1 MLYFAHIYV
10 QLSNS
15 KFQRHS
21 SEPACFS
28 VWSVIL
34 DHTRSLIPDYPDQL
48 VLISLSLSQSYI
60 WGSLSVNCYLS
71 ASVFAWIAFMLSQ
84 IEHILIVNL
93 AFGSPFDRGGH
104 ICIEFVDNCFE
115 FSFRRTIIWR
125 CTPRKANLT
134 NCWSV
139 DASNQI
145 HRWAVVRFT
154 TICTF
159 LLLRR
164 TWLHP
169 TRKFL

>member
-1 MLYFAHIYV
+1 MSNCPILNFNAIQVNQHVFPCEKADIRRTRSYQIPHTRLSRSARAH
-10 QLSNS
+10 
-15 KFQRHS
+15 
-21 SEPACFS
+21 FS
-28 VWSVIL
+28 ISVIHL
-34 DHTRSLIPDYPDQL
+34 GKSFSKL
-48 VLISLSLSQSYI
+48 
-60 WGSLSVNCYLS
+60 CYLS

-104 ICIEFVDNCFE
+104 ICIEFVDNCLE
-115 FSFRRTIIWR
+115 FGFRRTIIWR
-125 CTPRKANLT
+125 CTLRKANLT

-154 TICTF
+154 AICTF

-164 TWLHP
+164 TWLHS